1 MGSNITEM
9 LRLRAQIV
17 SEALSRTVFSEKSD
31 IPALLRLQ
39 EAMAHGAL
47 GGGKRLRPFL
57 VLETAGLF
65 GVEES
70 QALPAATA
78 IEMIHCYSLI
88 HDDLP
93 AMDDAD
99 TRRGQPSVHK
109 AYDEAIAI
117 LAGDGLLTDAFMVL
131 TAPSTY
137 SADVAAALVYE
148 LSRGA
153 GSAGMVGGQMMDL
166 YPGQL
171 TEDEIAG
178 IQKRKTGA
186 LIEAAAVMGGI
197 IGRASEDELCR
208 LRAYAASVGEAFQ
221 VVDDIL
227 DVTQSAE
234 ALGKPAGADDEAGK
248 ATYVSL
254 LGLEGARDRVGLLT
268 KKAED
273 ALAPFGDRAAVLRDL
288 AHMLADRSH

>member
-1 MGSNITEM
+1 MGSNITE
-9 LRLRAQIV
+9 LLTLRAQSV
-17 SEALSRTVFSEKSD
+17 SSALSERVLAEKSGQ
-31 IPALLRLQ
+31 PALLRLHD
-39 EAMAHGAL
+39 AMAHGAL

-57 VLETAGLF
+57 VIESAGLF
-65 GVEES
+65 GVEEG
-70 QALPAATA
+70 QALPAAVA

-117 LAGDGLLTDAFMVL
+117 LAGDGLLTDAFTVL
-131 TAPSTY
+131 SEEGAFAP
-137 SADVAAALVYE
+137 DVAVALVCE
-148 LSRGA
+148 LSLGA

-166 YPGQL
+166 YPGEL
-171 TEDEIAG
+171 TEAEIAA

-197 IGRASEDELCR
+197 IGRAETDALSR
-208 LRAYAASVGEAFQ
+208 LRSFAAALGEAFQ

-254 LGLEGARDRVGLLT
+254 LGLEGARQRVSLLT
-268 KKAED
+268 KKADD
-273 ALAPFGDRAAVLRDL
+273 ALEAFGERAGTLRDL
-288 AHMLADRSH
+288 THMLAERSS